1 MHLASKRSINEK
13 KNCIRCSQ
21 RFRREKERNE
31 YLDIA
36 RYNDK
41 RIQST
46 ICNPDRRGLLL
57 SLHTFA
63 SDWVGL
69 NHREHHYYGEGCVE
83 KPVSTLWR
91 NYVTSSRPDVSMR
104 LTVTNGGLTATTKD
118 HGLTEYWAHRV
129 TYCTAPVSHP
139 RLFVWVYRHEGRRL
153 RPELRCHA
161 ALCSK
166 ESTARRLAS
175 TLNARLQ
182 QALLEFR
189 RDKVS
194 RQNAR
199 LSLANALYENPSLP
213 RRKLLLSI
221 GGQNYRPPLE
231 RSKSAPKL
239 SAIEEDIVAEEIEQ
253 QRILEELRTLE
264 NVAHSWQDQDSW
276 RLARLL
282 DALNRESSD
291 ENGSISS
298 GCETASTATS
308 EERAPG
314 PEDHHATGET
324 TEQRIDR
331 RVMFSDDAVV
341 RGAGPR
347 RNSEGSPNFMT
358 CAGSPRFHR
367 RNTVHTS
374 RERFPHRNEEDE
386 SMEEEEEEIEDP
398 ASHVFD
404 FEYVEDFDDVVDY
417 RPRGEI
423 LCRLD
428 DPQDR
433 ERRVMEKYPGRMSHD
448 LLQNDD
454 SPFLTLDSLDE
465 EVDSDESGYVEAPP
479 KSLLGQDDRKEDEET
494 NNGGVESGQDQT
506 GSPDVLRG
514 SNVEESGKT
523 KNEDSKETKDANDAN
538 GANDANDAKDAKD
551 AKDTKEEVE
560 MEEQVES
567 KDSVPTVENNQRIK
581 EKERERADFIK
592 CPISETIK
600 KLANASLKSSKS
612 LEMTTNNC
620 LKALNNLKTSK
631 SLDGVK
637 STEMEGESPSLHQ
650 RKQLLAQQGVIV

>member
-1 MHLASKRSINEK
+1 MKTMGDVVADPVDEQNGTSGSGQNAAVGKEFGQRTLRSLK
-13 KNCIRCSQ
+13 
-21 RFRREKERNE
+21 
-31 YLDIA
+31 
-36 RYNDK
+36 
-41 RIQST
+41 
-46 ICNPDRRGLLL
+46 RGLGRLWRR
-57 SLHTFA
+57 HRGNA
-63 SDWVGL
+63 SITEYDPCYKVAYLGNVLTGWAK
-69 NHREHHYYGEGCVE
+69 GEGCVE

-91 NYVTSSRPDVSMR
+91 NYVTSNRPDVSMR

-129 TYCTAPVSHP
+129 TYCTAPASHP

-199 LSLANALYENPSLP
+199 LSLASALYENPSLP
-213 RRKLLLSI
+213 RRKLLLST

-264 NVAHSWQDQDSW
+264 NVARSWQDQDSW

-314 PEDHHATGET
+314 PEDNHATGET
-324 TEQRIDR
+324 EPRADR
-331 RVMFSDDAVV
+331 RVMFADEVV
-341 RGAGPR
+341 RRGPGPR

-358 CAGSPRFHR
+358 CAGSPRFR
-367 RNTVHTS
+367 R
-374 RERFPHRNEEDE
+374 REVIGIGRKRFSSRNEEDE
-386 SMEEEEEEIEDP
+386 SMEEEDEEIEDP
-398 ASHVFD
+398 SSHVFD
-404 FEYVEDFDDVVDY
+404 FEDVEDFDDVVDY

-423 LCRLD
+423 LRRID
-428 DPQDR
+428 DTQDR
-433 ERRVMEKYPGRMSHD
+433 ERRVMESYPGRMSHD
-448 LLQNDD
+448 LLQNDE

-479 KSLLGQDDRKEDEET
+479 KSLLGQDDRKDEEES
-494 NNGGVESGQDQT
+494 NGSIEARQGQTESNDL
-506 GSPDVLRG
+506 LRG
-514 SNVEESGKT
+514 SKVTQECPKH
-523 KNEDSKETKDANDAN
+523 EDSKESNDEARN
-538 GANDANDAKDAKD
+538 
-551 AKDTKEEVE
+551 EEI
-560 MEEQVES
+560 EEPMMVV
-567 KDSVPTVENNQRIK
+567 DDNQRIK
-581 EKERERADFIK
+581 EKERQRADFIK

-631 SLDGVK
+631 SFDGAKAV
-637 STEMEGESPSLHQ
+637 EMDAESPSLHQ
-650 RKQLLAQQGVIV
+650 RKQLLAQHGVVV

>member
-1 MHLASKRSINEK
+1 
-13 KNCIRCSQ
+13 
-21 RFRREKERNE
+21 
-31 YLDIA
+31 
-36 RYNDK
+36 
-41 RIQST
+41 
-46 ICNPDRRGLLL
+46 
-57 SLHTFA
+57 
-63 SDWVGL
+63 
-69 NHREHHYYGEGCVE
+69 
-83 KPVSTLWR
+83 
-91 NYVTSSRPDVSMR
+91 MR

-129 TYCTAPVSHP
+129 TYCTAPASHP

-367 RNTVHTS
+367 RNTVHTG

-494 NNGGVESGQDQT
+494 NNNNGRVESGQNQT
-506 GSPDVLRG
+506 GSPGPDVLRG
-514 SNVEESGKT
+514 SNAEESAKT
-523 KNEDSKETKDANDAN
+523 KNDDSKETKN
-538 GANDANDAKDAKD
+538 AKD
-551 AKDTKEEVE
+551 AKDTKEEAE

-567 KDSVPTVENNQRIK
+567 KDSMLTVENNQRIK

-637 STEMEGESPSLHQ
+637 PAEMEGESPSLHQ

>member
-1 MHLASKRSINEK
+1 MKTMGDVVADPADEQDVGTSTSSTQNPTVGKEFGQKTLRSLK
-13 KNCIRCSQ
+13 
-21 RFRREKERNE
+21 
-31 YLDIA
+31 
-36 RYNDK
+36 
-41 RIQST
+41 
-46 ICNPDRRGLLL
+46 RGLGRLWRR
-57 SLHTFA
+57 HRGNA
-63 SDWVGL
+63 SITEYDPCYKVAYLGNVLTGWAK
-69 NHREHHYYGEGCVE
+69 GEGCVE

-91 NYVTSSRPDVSMR
+91 NYVTSTRPDVSMR

-129 TYCTAPVSHP
+129 TYCTAPASHP

-213 RRKLLLSI
+213 RRKLLLST

-253 QRILEELRTLE
+253 QRILDELRTLE
-264 NVAHSWQDQDSW
+264 NVARSWQDQDSW

-324 TEQRIDR
+324 AETPHGRMDR
-331 RVMFSDDAVV
+331 RVMFANEAVV

-347 RNSEGSPNFMT
+347 RNSDGSPNFMT

-367 RNTVHTS
+367 RNIVHTGREMFPS
-374 RERFPHRNEEDE
+374 RKDEEDE
-386 SMEEEEEEIEDP
+386 SMEEEDEEIEDP

-404 FEYVEDFDDVVDY
+404 FEDAEDFDDVVDY

-423 LCRLD
+423 LRRLD
-428 DPQDR
+428 DPQ

-448 LLQNDD
+448 LLQNDE

-479 KSLLGQDDRKEDEET
+479 KSLLSQDERKDEEES
-494 NNGGVESGQDQT
+494 NNKDQLLESET
-506 GSPDVLRG
+506 V
-514 SNVEESGKT
+514 
-523 KNEDSKETKDANDAN
+523 KNEDSKDAAKEVEEE
-538 GANDANDAKDAKD
+538 GEESGQEEEAKDSLLA
-551 AKDTKEEVE
+551 
-560 MEEQVES
+560 
-567 KDSVPTVENNQRIK
+567 VENNQRIK

-612 LEMTTNNC
+612 LEMTTSSC

-631 SLDGVK
+631 SFDGVK
-637 STEMEGESPSLHQ
+637 TVAEMEGESPSLHQ

>member
-1 MHLASKRSINEK
+1 MKTMGDVVADPIEEESSGEGGTAQNPSGGKEFGQRTLRSLK
-13 KNCIRCSQ
+13 
-21 RFRREKERNE
+21 
-31 YLDIA
+31 
-36 RYNDK
+36 
-41 RIQST
+41 
-46 ICNPDRRGLLL
+46 RGLGRLWRR
-57 SLHTFA
+57 HRGNA
-63 SDWVGL
+63 SITEYDPCYKVAYLGNVLTGWAK
-69 NHREHHYYGEGCVE
+69 GEGCVE

-129 TYCTAPVSHP
+129 TYCTAPASHP

-213 RRKLLLSI
+213 RRKLLLST

-253 QRILEELRTLE
+253 QRILDELRTLE
-264 NVAHSWQDQDSW
+264 NVARSWQDQDSW

-308 EERAPG
+308 EERAPAG
-314 PEDHHATGET
+314 LDDHHATGDG
-324 TEQRIDR
+324 TEQQMDR
-331 RVMFSDDAVV
+331 RVMFPNETVT
-341 RGAGPR
+341 RGPGPR

-367 RNTVHTS
+367 RNVVVHHHGS
-374 RERFPHRNEEDE
+374 RERFSSRNDEEE
-386 SMEEEEEEIEDP
+386 SMEEEDEEIEDP

-404 FEYVEDFDDVVDY
+404 FEDVEDFDDVVDY

-423 LCRLD
+423 LRRLE
-428 DPQDR
+428 DPQER
-433 ERRVMEKYPGRMSHD
+433 ERRVMEKYPGRMNHHD
-448 LLQNDD
+448 LLQNDET
-454 SPFLTLDSLDE
+454 PFLTLDSLDE

-479 KSLLGQDDRKEDEET
+479 KSLLGQDDPRKEEEE
-494 NNGGVESGQDQT
+494 ESKNESRQGQGDT
-506 GSPDVLRG
+506 RRDVLRG
-514 SNVEESGKT
+514 SKIIVEESEKA
-523 KNEDSKETKDANDAN
+523 KSEDSKETEGI
-538 GANDANDAKDAKD
+538 GAED
-551 AKDTKEEVE
+551 EEEE
-560 MEEQVES
+560 MET
-567 KDSVPTVENNQRIK
+567 KDPLLAVENNQRIK
-581 EKERERADFIK
+581 EKERERSDFIK

-620 LKALNNLKTSK
+620 LKALNNLKASK
-631 SLDGVK
+631 SFDGVK
-637 STEMEGESPSLHQ
+637 AISEMEGESPSLHQ
-650 RKQLLAQQGVIV
+650 RKKLLAQQGVIV

>member
-1 MHLASKRSINEK
+1 
-13 KNCIRCSQ
+13 
-21 RFRREKERNE
+21 
-31 YLDIA
+31 
-36 RYNDK
+36 
-41 RIQST
+41 
-46 ICNPDRRGLLL
+46 
-57 SLHTFA
+57 
-63 SDWVGL
+63 
-69 NHREHHYYGEGCVE
+69 
-83 KPVSTLWR
+83 
-91 NYVTSSRPDVSMR
+91 
-104 LTVTNGGLTATTKD
+104 
-118 HGLTEYWAHRV
+118 
-129 TYCTAPVSHP
+129 
-139 RLFVWVYRHEGRRL
+139 
-153 RPELRCHA
+153 
-161 ALCSK
+161 
-166 ESTARRLAS
+166 
-175 TLNARLQ
+175 
-182 QALLEFR
+182 
-189 RDKVS
+189 
-194 RQNAR
+194 
-199 LSLANALYENPSLP
+199 
-213 RRKLLLSI
+213 
-221 GGQNYRPPLE
+221 
-231 RSKSAPKL
+231 
-239 SAIEEDIVAEEIEQ
+239 
-253 QRILEELRTLE
+253 
-264 NVAHSWQDQDSW
+264 
-276 RLARLL
+276 
-282 DALNRESSD
+282 
-291 ENGSISS
+291 
-298 GCETASTATS
+298 
-308 EERAPG
+308 
-314 PEDHHATGET
+314 
-324 TEQRIDR
+324 
-331 RVMFSDDAVV
+331 MFSDDAVV

-347 RNSEGSPNFMT
+347 RNSDGSPNFMT

-433 ERRVMEKYPGRMSHD
+433 ERRAMEKYPGRMSHN

-494 NNGGVESGQDQT
+494 NNGRVESDQDQT

-523 KNEDSKETKDANDAN
+523 KNDDSKETK
-538 GANDANDAKDAKD
+538 DAKDAKD
-551 AKDTKEEVE
+551 AKEEAE
-560 MEEQVES
+560 MEEQLVES
-567 KDSVPTVENNQRIK
+567 KDSMLTVENNQRIK

-637 STEMEGESPSLHQ
+637 PTEMEGESPSLHQ

>member
-1 MHLASKRSINEK
+1 
-13 KNCIRCSQ
+13 
-21 RFRREKERNE
+21 
-31 YLDIA
+31 
-36 RYNDK
+36 
-41 RIQST
+41 
-46 ICNPDRRGLLL
+46 
-57 SLHTFA
+57 
-63 SDWVGL
+63 
-69 NHREHHYYGEGCVE
+69 
-83 KPVSTLWR
+83 
-91 NYVTSSRPDVSMR
+91 MR

-129 TYCTAPVSHP
+129 TYCTAPASHP

-199 LSLANALYENPSLP
+199 LSLANALYDNPSLP
-213 RRKLLLSI
+213 RRKLLLST

-264 NVAHSWQDQDSW
+264 NVARSWQDQDSW

-314 PEDHHATGET
+314 PEDHHATGDA
-324 TEQRIDR
+324 TEQRTDR
-331 RVMFSDDAVV
+331 RVMFSDDTVV
-341 RGAGPR
+341 RGPGPR

-367 RNTVHTS
+367 RNVVHTS
-374 RERFPHRNEEDE
+374 RERFSERNEEDE
-386 SMEEEEEEIEDP
+386 SMEEEDEEIEDP

-404 FEYVEDFDDVVDY
+404 FEDVEDFDDVVDY
-417 RPRGEI
+417 MPRGEI
-423 LCRLD
+423 LRRLD
-428 DPQDR
+428 GPQDR

-479 KSLLGQDDRKEDEET
+479 KSLLGQDDRKEEEES
-494 NNGGVESGQDQT
+494 NNSRIESRQGQT
-506 GSPDVLRG
+506 KSPDVLRG
-514 SNVEESGKT
+514 SSNVEESQ
-523 KNEDSKETKDANDAN
+523 KNEDSKETKD
-538 GANDANDAKDAKD
+538 
-551 AKDTKEEVE
+551 
-560 MEEQVES
+560 MEEEEEGVDEEESGEEEEVES
-567 KDSVPTVENNQRIK
+567 KDPLSAVENSKRLK

-631 SLDGVK
+631 SFDGVK
-637 STEMEGESPSLHQ
+637 AVEMEGESPSLHQ